1 MEKQKK
7 YEDCEQH
14 EICEGH
20 DKYEEYEEYE
30 EYEGHEE
37 HEKNVICEEDGKN
50 GAHKEYAIEIK
61 NLSKVYKLY
70 NKPIDR
76 LKETLSITHKS
87 YHSDFYALNNINLF
101 IRKGETVGLI
111 GKNGAGKSTL
121 LKIITGVLSPTSG
134 TVKIN
139 GRISSLLELGAGF
152 NPEYT
157 GIENIYLNGT
167 LMGMSKK
174 EIDERMQDILD
185 FADIG
190 EFVYQPVKTYS
201 SGMYVRLAFSVAIN
215 VEPDILIVDEALAVG
230 DVRFQLKCLKKL
242 ERMKESKITILFVS
256 HAVEQV
262 KSFCTSAVLMN
273 KGIILYKGF
282 PKEAC
287 VKYFDLIFPKVMN
300 RSDENTST
308 RNQILDADNAY
319 CLYPENVQQSNC
331 FGKGGAQI
339 DYMKIL
345 GTNGKNIIMG
355 GDNLEIYIRY
365 SWNQNFVK
373 EEQMKNNLVNDIGI
387 SFALADEKGNYIFGC
402 NNFDAE
408 VQVDFMKSDFALVKF
423 SFKLPYL
430 KSGTYFITSAI
441 ACGTVDNHVQLKWY
455 DYFAEL
461 KCISCK
467 KNVYGVIHLD
477 YKVKVI
483 KENTVSG
490 KDNLY
495 K

>member
-1 MEKQKK
+1 MEK
-7 YEDCEQH
+7 CE
-14 EICEGH
+14 
-20 DKYEEYEEYE
+20 KYEEYEKHESHE
-30 EYEGHEE
+30 EYEKHKKHKSHEKHKE
-37 HEKNVICEEDGKN
+37 HEK
-50 GAHKEYAIEIK
+50 GAKDEEYAIEIE

-87 YHSDFYALNNINLF
+87 YHDDFYALNNINLF
-101 IRKGETVGLI
+101 IRKGETVGII

-134 TVKIN
+134 AVKIN

-152 NPEYT
+152 NSEYT

-174 EIDERMQDILD
+174 EVDERMQDILD

-230 DVRFQLKCLKKL
+230 DARFQLKCFKKL
-242 ERMKESKITILFVS
+242 EEMKENGITILFVS
-256 HAVEQV
+256 HATEQV
-262 KSFCTSAVLMN
+262 KSFCTSAILMDD
-273 KGIILYKGF
+273 GIILYKGE
-282 PKEAC
+282 PKETC
-287 VKYFDLIFPKVMN
+287 VKYFDLIFPKIMN
-300 RSDENTST
+300 KSDTDTKVENKII
-308 RNQILDADNAY
+308 NDNNVY
-319 CLYPENVQQSNC
+319 CLYPENGTQSNV
-331 FGKGGAQI
+331 FGKGGAKI
-339 DYMKIL
+339 DYMKIV
-345 GTNGKNIIMG
+345 GTNGKNVIIG
-355 GDNLEIYIRY
+355 GENLEVYIRY
-365 SWNQNFVK
+365 SWKQDFVK
-373 EEQMKNNLVNDIGI
+373 EQQMENDLVNDIGI

-408 VQVDFMKSDFALVKF
+408 VPVDFMKNDFAVVRF
-423 SFKLPYL
+423 SLKLPYI

-441 ACGTVDNHVQLKWY
+441 ACGTMDNHIQLRWY

-467 KNVYGVIHLD
+467 KNVYGTIHLD
-477 YKVKVI
+477 YKMKI
-483 KENTVSG
+483 M
-490 KDNLY
+490 
-495 K
+495 

>member
-7 YEDCEQH
+7 YEECEQH

-20 DKYEEYEEYE
+20 EKYE

-37 HEKNVICEEDGKN
+37 HEKNVICEEDEKN

-230 DVRFQLKCLKKL
+230 DARFQMKCIGKIKKM
-242 ERMKESKITILFVS
+242 RDDGITILFVS
-256 HAVEQV
+256 HSIELL
-262 KSFCTSAVLMN
+262 KSFTDKGVLIDKGKILLEGSPEDTGLEYYRLLFGNQVSQISDCGEKKQDEAILAHDDMIVIPDIN
-273 KGIILYKGF
+273 RAYGMGGASIDKIVIKGLRKKGIFFPGDEVEIIYYCSLDIRKLREILCTNDVIGRLLFGLRLENQQKVVVTDFATSTLGKEFEIEEMDGFSVLYKIKCPALVSGDYWF
-282 PKEAC
+282 
-287 VKYFDLIFPKVMN
+287 
-300 RSDENTST
+300 S
-308 RNQILDADNAY
+308 
-319 CLYPENVQQSNC
+319 PEI
-331 FGKGGAQI
+331 A
-339 DYMKIL
+339 L
-345 GTNGKNIIMG
+345 GTQKNLIGLCEYVYLFKLVCMNEKNVLGII
-355 GDNLEIYIRY
+355 DCDY
-365 SWNQNFVK
+365 S
-373 EEQMKNNLVNDIGI
+373 
-387 SFALADEKGNYIFGC
+387 
-402 NNFDAE
+402 
-408 VQVDFMKSDFALVKF
+408 VDFIK
-423 SFKLPYL
+423 
-430 KSGTYFITSAI
+430 G
-441 ACGTVDNHVQLKWY
+441 VQNG
-455 DYFAEL
+455 
-461 KCISCK
+461 I
-467 KNVYGVIHLD
+467 I
-477 YKVKVI
+477 
-483 KENTVSG
+483 
-490 KDNLY
+490 
-495 K
+495 